1 MKHGFCSARTA
12 CTILAGIAVLTGI
25 AVCADSPAIDR
36 NAGPTKQ
43 YPTTQ
48 YAPGFV
54 PAAQHA
60 RQVASPSTQPVAT
73 FSDEQLQQAI
83 ARGIDFLLSNFDKVE
98 LKHVDGELGQIDH
111 DGIDGLCVDAL
122 LQAGQAIHDPR
133 FNPDAPL
140 AAGMLDR
147 LKRQRLDTNR
157 ADATPVVYARAMRAA
172 SLAIYNRPADHSTL
186 SADVDWLIHAQRDG
200 GYIEDDNFEPPPTV
214 VSAGGSLGVHG
225 LGPTGRLGPGGR
237 IDTCIPPR
245 GQVIMHSTVGRGGVR
260 TSFAVGYPTAQSA
273 QSPEN
278 SPASPTTQP
287 SAYPWDNFDSQIAL
301 YGVSA
306 GADAGIEVPA
316 WYWQNV
322 QNHWLRFEV
331 ASGQWYYTDFDTDPS
346 IGMSF
351 AGNWALHVTHNW
363 LSLAQ
368 PPNSIGRPPFPR
380 GLVQAL
386 KWLEAGDNSTTIKD
400 DHTLYVGYNLFVLEL
415 LGRTSGFKYFGTHDW
430 YPEITNRVLAVQW
443 QNGSFG
449 RSPNGIDPIIQTAY
463 TLLFLRAGRIRCSW
477 KSFAS
482 MAPGRIAR
490 AISPA

>member
-1 MKHGFCSARTA
+1 MKHGFCSARTS

-54 PAAQHA
+54 PATQPA

-83 ARGIDFLLSNFDKVE
+83 ARGIDFLLSNFDKAE

-147 LKRQRLDTNR
+147 LKRQRLDTNH

-172 SLAIYNRPADHSTL
+172 SLAIYNRPADHTTL

-214 VSAGGSLGVHG
+214 VAREARRDSTALARPAGSGPAAELTPASLPADKSLSTRPSAGAGAH
-225 LGPTGRLGPGGR
+225 
-237 IDTCIPPR
+237 
-245 GQVIMHSTVGRGGVR
+245 

-351 AGNWALHVTHNW
+351 AGNWGCMSPTTGSAWHNHPTQSADP
-363 LSLAQ
+363 L
-368 PPNSIGRPPFPR
+368 FP
-380 GLVQAL
+380 
-386 KWLEAGDNSTTIKD
+386 EASCR
-400 DHTLYVGYNLFVLEL
+400 H
-415 LGRTSGFKYFGTHDW
+415 
-430 YPEITNRVLAVQW
+430 
-443 QNGSFG
+443 
-449 RSPNGIDPIIQTAY
+449 
-463 TLLFLRAGRIRCSW
+463 
-477 KSFAS
+477 
-482 MAPGRIAR
+482 
-490 AISPA
+490 